1 MYITFCRD
9 IHRAQQSRAED
20 FMAPSCAIDTGTSL
34 PRLSPE
40 QWRSVWQA
48 RTARS
53 LRMQGATEEV
63 VRRYAT
69 VIECFLRSNPCHPG
83 SIPAETV
90 TGFIDSGRAGPEF
103 DRDTLK
109 RFLTFFYYYIAPSPE
124 IMEAI
129 ARTDAGSVQKSAV
142 PEKAGDQQKI
152 RLFLDKLAEELKLRN
167 YSRQTSKNY
176 IAAVSC
182 YLERLNRE
190 PAAGD
195 APEIRNH
202 QLYLK
207 EQRGQSPRTVNLSTA
222 AIQFFYLELLKL
234 PLDASSL
241 PRMKTGRSLPE
252 VYSEA
257 EVEKILSA
265 EQNSKHRLMLMIA
278 YGCGLRL
285 SELRYLK
292 REDIYI
298 DRDLIK
304 VRQGKGKKDR
314 TVMLDP
320 AMKGEIVQYMKGYQS
335 KVFLF
340 EGYTPGTPLTK
351 TTISKVYHHA
361 CQKAGIACRGGI
373 HTLRHSFATHL
384 LEHGTDL
391 RYIQELLG
399 HSSSK
404 TTEIYTHVS
413 AKVISKIRSPIA
425 HLNLKKGATL
435 T

>member
-1 MYITFCRD
+1 
-9 IHRAQQSRAED
+9 
-20 FMAPSCAIDTGTSL
+20 MAPSHAIDNRKSRPT
-34 PRLSPE
+34 LSPE
-40 QWRSVWQA
+40 KWRTVW
-48 RTARS
+48 REKTARA
-53 LRMQGATEEV
+53 LREQGAGEDV
-63 VRRYAT
+63 VRRYET
-69 VIECFLRSNPCHPG
+69 VIGSFLQSNACHPA
-83 SIPAETV
+83 SIPAGTV
-90 TGFIDSGRAGPEF
+90 RGFIDSSAAGPEF
-103 DRDTLK
+103 DRETLK
-109 RFLTFFYYYIAPSPE
+109 RFLTFFYYYVAPSPQ
-124 IMEAI
+124 IVEAI
-129 ARTDAGSVQKSAV
+129 AGADGNNAEKAAP
-142 PEKAGDQQKI
+142 PEKGSAPP
-152 RLFLDKLAEELKLRN
+152 RERVLLDKLAEELQLRN
-167 YSRQTSKNY
+167 YSRQTAKNY
-176 IAAVSC
+176 SAAVAG
-182 YLERLNRE
+182 YLDRLNRE

-195 APEIRNH
+195 APEIRKH

-320 AMKGEIVQYMKGYQS
+320 AMKGEIVQYIKGYQS